1 MFGDLGD
8 LGALLMSA
16 GAIVWLS
23 NIIGLIEKV
32 LNVIIK
38 WRTVSGKNETLIDV
52 LEHIKKVYKPD
63 LFGIIDVEDDR
74 IIVVMD
80 MLESRILS
88 ELLAGVD
95 TNDYMDTFSTL
106 MLNRQLSV
114 RKVYECSDEPL
125 KHLLQS
131 KFIISCYAV
140 CVLNQD
146 NEVRATLIIGY
157 QKEQQITKPQ
167 LEAITTLINAVPY
180 ALPDFKNQKE

>member
-1 MFGDLGD
+1 MLGDLGD
-8 LGALLMSA
+8 LGALLISA
-16 GAIVWLS
+16 GGIVYLS
-23 NIIGLIEKV
+23 NIIGLIDKV

-38 WRTVSGKNETLIDV
+38 WRTVSGKNDTLIEV

-63 LFGIIDVEDDR
+63 MFGIIDVEDDK
-74 IIVVMD
+74 IIVVLD

-88 ELLAGVD
+88 SLLAGVD
-95 TNDYMDTFSTL
+95 TNNYMDTFSTL

-140 CVLNQD
+140 CILNQE
-146 NEVRATLIIGY
+146 NEVRATLTIGY

-167 LEAITTLINAVPY
+167 LNAISELINAVPY
-180 ALPDFKNQKE
+180 SLPDFKNQKQ